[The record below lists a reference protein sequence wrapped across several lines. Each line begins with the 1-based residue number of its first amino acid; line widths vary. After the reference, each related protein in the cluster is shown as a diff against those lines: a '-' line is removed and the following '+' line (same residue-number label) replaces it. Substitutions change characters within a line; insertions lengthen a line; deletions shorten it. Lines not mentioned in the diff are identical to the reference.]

1 MIDWRDW
8 RDWAGVEA
16 SRTLER
22 CNLIAYTND
31 DLNIIAAAL
40 RKARE
45 DALEEAARAV
55 TEKFKAESELC
66 AADLTAAIRA
76 LKEKTP

>member
-1 MIDWRDW
+1 MS
-8 RDWAGVEA
+8 DWAHNATDKIQRDV
-16 SRTLER
+16 LER
-22 CNLIAYTND
+22 YGYL
-31 DLNIIAAAL
+31 LMGGEIIVAAL
-40 RKARE
+40 VKARN
-45 DALEEAARAV
+45 DALEEAERAV